1 MEIREIV
8 VPEINSSVDLP
19 QVALPQAPPITLNI
33 GVPVI
38 DMPHFNP
45 MDMEPEAEPPRIVPP
60 KPKPAEPPAAK
71 PPSVKLPKK
80 EEDKSE
86 TLPVIPEPT
95 VEMKSLPQRIVEAIP
110 TIPLDQS
117 LQDRCKEAVDTQ
129 IAIQKQHLANKRLDF
144 EISRL
149 KHCGE
154 LKMKGIRFAK
164 NSPYEKVCRD
174 VLVHRPVPHTHS
186 ISVTTSGTSSA
197 HRHSQP

>member
-19 QVALPQAPPITLNI
+19 QVALPQAPPITLDI

-38 DMPHFNP
+38 EIPHFNP

-60 KPKPAEPPAAK
+60 KTKPAEPPAAK
-71 PPSVKLPKK
+71 PPPVKLPKK

-110 TIPLDQS
+110 TIPQ
-117 LQDRCKEAVDTQ
+117 AVNT
-129 IAIQKQHLANKRLDF
+129 A
-144 EISRL
+144 
-149 KHCGE
+149 
-154 LKMKGIRFAK
+154 
-164 NSPYEKVCRD
+164 
-174 VLVHRPVPHTHS
+174 
-186 ISVTTSGTSSA
+186 GTSAIAVSA
-197 HRHSQP
+197 ALATPLLLKAIRPTIKKLAKKLQKALGKKVKVESVYERRKFQRSLRR